1 MEQQDKHRTRKIRNL
16 LGIIVSALFAVVGV
30 AGFQRTGDP
39 KLLLAFLVVAVL
51 SFGIISLVFRLVDR
65 LLDSLDKQHRK

>member
-1 MEQQDKHRTRKIRNL
+1 MEKHDRHSTRKLRNL

-39 KLLLAFLVVAVL
+39 MLLVAFLVMAVL

-65 LLDSLDKQHRK
+65 LLDSLDKSQRK